1 MNFNFISLIP
11 LIALFLYGGLYLAT
25 TFSKSSTQIQE
36 RNTFKG
42 YLAMMMLWSLSAFLL
57 LAGIDDHPTFWFRLM
72 AFGAVGSA
80 VTLIRFVR
88 SVTGKRWL
96 WINWVYIY
104 GVISFILILF
114 TPLAVKFAVMENME
128 VLYEFGPLI
137 LVIAGPGYIVNL
149 LSLFQLIS
157 RFRETDDVII
167 RNRLRYLI
175 LGFAFVL
182 IISLINFTPLGKYP
196 IDIAG
201 NSITAILISYAI
213 LRHQLL
219 DIKVIVRKSVLY
231 SVPTVI
237 IGTLYFLIISFALN
251 LIHVTSDFEL
261 FGFSLFV
268 AIVTALVAQPFRDKA
283 QSIIDRL
290 FFREKYDSS
299 LMLER
304 LSSRTALVLDLDQ
317 VTNMILKDLTE
328 TMHIKNAAFF
338 LKRGKGIGYYLSA
351 QIGLEPFIKIR
362 MSENHPIALWLTGH
376 KIVLRKNELDVMPY
390 FKSLW
395 RKERDD
401 LQNLNGEL
409 FIPLLV
415 KTELVGIFVIGPKRS
430 EQGYSQDDQLTL
442 TTLANQTA
450 VAIENARLYKIEQD
464 RRAELT
470 MLYNMSRQLVAT
482 DDVEKVLRTITQFA
496 TISTNVTY
504 TRILTLNE
512 SGKFVCRAAHAVR
525 DIEQNM
531 SIGKVENEVIQAI
544 LKSTQESGKWTILEK
559 NVGFSSEEL
568 NQALFLEM
576 ATSVCIY
583 PLQVVDEFLGMLLFG
598 EERRTQREPFDSN
611 KLQLISL
618 IADQAGS
625 ALRRAYLHEQ
635 LEESL
640 IETVFALANAV
651 EARDTY
657 TEDHSARMEEL
668 VVQICIQLDFSDENI
683 QNMRWAARLHDIGK
697 IGVPDHILRK
707 PGSLTEEEWVSMRE
721 HPEIG
726 SKILAPISKMA
737 TVSPIIRAH
746 HEKFNGTGYPDGL
759 KDEQIP
765 LGSRILTV
773 VDAYVAMTDER
784 IYRKSMSPKDAIEEL
799 IRNKGTQF
807 DPKIVDLFL
816 AIVDENSDGKK
827 QSAQILS

>member
-1 MNFNFISLIP
+1 
-11 LIALFLYGGLYLAT
+11 
-25 TFSKSSTQIQE
+25 
-36 RNTFKG
+36 
-42 YLAMMMLWSLSAFLL
+42 
-57 LAGIDDHPTFWFRLM
+57 
-72 AFGAVGSA
+72 
-80 VTLIRFVR
+80 
-88 SVTGKRWL
+88 
-96 WINWVYIY
+96 
-104 GVISFILILF
+104 
-114 TPLAVKFAVMENME
+114 MENME

-137 LVIAGPGYIVNL
+137 FVIAGPGYFVNL

-175 LGFAFVL
+175 LGFAFIL

-219 DIKVIVRKSVLY
+219 DIKVIVRKSILY

-237 IGTLYFLIISFALN
+237 IGTFYFLAISLALN
-251 LIHVTSDFEL
+251 LFHVYSDIEL

-268 AIVTALVAQPFRDKA
+268 AILTALIAQPFRDRA

-328 TMHIKNAAFF
+328 TLHIKNAAFF

-362 MSENHPIALWLTGH
+362 MSENHPIALWLTSH
-376 KIVLRKNELDVMPY
+376 KTVLRKNELDVMPY

-470 MLYNMSRQLVAT
+470 TLFNMSRQLVAT
-482 DDVEKVLRTITQFA
+482 NDVEKVLDTITHYA

-504 TRILTLNE
+504 TRILTMNE
-512 SGKFVCRAAHAVR
+512 NGKFVCRAAHSVR
-525 DIEQNM
+525 DIDQNF
-531 SIGKVENEVIQAI
+531 SVGKEEPEIIQAI
-544 LKSTQESGKWTILEK
+544 FKTSQESGKYILLEK
-559 NVGFSSEEL
+559 NGGFNSEEY
-568 NQALFLEM
+568 NQALFLDF

-583 PLQVVDEFLGMLLFG
+583 PLNVVDEFMGLILFG
-598 EERRTQREPFDSN
+598 EERRTQREPFDTN

-640 IETVFALANAV
+640 LETVIALANAV

-657 TEDHSARMEEL
+657 TEDHSARMEVL
-668 VVQICIQLDFSDENI
+668 VVEICKQLDYSDEDI

-707 PGSLTEEEWVSMRE
+707 PSSLTEDEWVSMRA

-726 SKILAPISKMA
+726 SKILAPITKMA
-737 TVSPIIRAH
+737 PVSPIIRSH
-746 HEKFNGTGYPDGL
+746 HEKYNGTGYPDGL
-759 KDEQIP
+759 KHEQIP

-773 VDAYVAMTDER
+773 VDSYVAMTDER
-784 IYRKSMSPKDAIEEL
+784 IYRKSLTHQEAVDEL

-807 DPKIVDLFL
+807 DPHIVDLFL
-816 AIVDENSDGKK
+816 KVINNHNHFVPFKRNKVN
-827 QSAQILS
+827 

>member
-11 LIALFLYGGLYLAT
+11 LISLFLYGGLYLAT
-25 TFSKSSTQIQE
+25 LFSKSTTQIQE
-36 RNTFKG
+36 RNSFKG
-42 YLAMMMLWSLSAFLL
+42 ILAMMMLWSLSAFLL
-57 LAGIDDHPTFWFRLM
+57 LAGIDDHPTFWLRLM

-104 GVISFILILF
+104 GVISLILILF
-114 TPLAVKFAVMENME
+114 TPLAFRYAEIKNME

-137 LVIAGPGYIVNL
+137 SVIAGPGYLLNL
-149 LSLFQLIS
+149 FSLFQLIK

-175 LGFAFVL
+175 LGFAIILFV
-182 IISLINFTPLGKYP
+182 SLINFTPLGKYP
-196 IDIAG
+196 IDIVG
-201 NSITAILISYAI
+201 NSITALIISYAI

-219 DIKVIVRKSVLY
+219 EIKVIVRKSILY
-231 SVPTVI
+231 SVPTII
-237 IGTLYFLIISFALN
+237 IGTIYFLIISLAFN
-251 LIHVTSDFEL
+251 LITTYSEIEI
-261 FGFSLFV
+261 FGLSLFV
-268 AIVTALVAQPFRDKA
+268 AILTALVAQPFRDKA

-299 LMLER
+299 LMLQR
-304 LSSRTALVLDLDQ
+304 LSSRTALVLDLEQ

-328 TMHIKNAAFF
+328 TLHIKNAAFF
-338 LKRGKGIGYYLSA
+338 LKREKGAGYYLSS

-362 MSENHPIALWLTGH
+362 MSENNPIALWLSSH
-376 KIVLRKNELDVMPY
+376 KDVLRKNELNLHPY

-401 LQNLNGEL
+401 LEKLNGEL

-415 KTELVGIFVIGPKRS
+415 KTELVGIFVIGQKRS

-470 MLYNMSRQLVAT
+470 MLLNMSQQLVAT
-482 DDVEKVLRTITQFA
+482 DDVEKVMKIITQYA

-504 TRILTLNE
+504 SRILIPDSSGSIICRSAYSVRDIDSGLGIGQVE
-512 SGKFVCRAAHAVR
+512 PEIISGIYRDVQISGKFV
-525 DIEQNM
+525 
-531 SIGKVENEVIQAI
+531 
-544 LKSTQESGKWTILEK
+544 ILEK
-559 NVGFSSEEL
+559 NGSPAAEEM
-568 NQALFLEM
+568 NQALFLDL

-583 PLQVVDEFLGMLLFG
+583 PLKVVDEFLGLLIFG
-598 EERRTQREPFDSN
+598 EERHIQRESFDAN

-618 IADQAGS
+618 IVDQAGS
-625 ALRRAYLHEQ
+625 ALRRSNLHAQ

-640 IETVFALANAV
+640 IETVIALANAV

-657 TEDHSARMEEL
+657 TEDHSVRMEDL
-668 VVQICIQLDFSDENI
+668 VVKICQSLDFPDEEI

-707 PGSLTEEEWVSMRE
+707 PSSLTEEEWVAMRK

-726 SKILAPISKMA
+726 SKILAPITKM
-737 TVSPIIRAH
+737 TSVSPIIRAH

-759 KDEQIP
+759 EKDQIP
-765 LGSRILTV
+765 IGSRILAV
-773 VDAYVAMTDER
+773 VDAYVAMTDDR
-784 IYRKSMSPKDAIEEL
+784 LYRKSLGHAKALEEL
-799 IRNKGTQF
+799 IINKDIQF
-807 DPKIVDLFL
+807 DPEIVDLFL
-816 AIVDENSDGKK
+816 MVIEKNKPSFTET
-827 QSAQILS
+827 L

>member
-1 MNFNFISLIP
+1 MNFNLISLIP

-25 TFSKSSTQIQE
+25 TFSKASTQIHE
-36 RNTFKG
+36 RNAFKG
-42 YLAMMMLWSLSAFLL
+42 YLTMMMLWSLAAFLL
-57 LAGIDDHPTFWFRLM
+57 LAAIDNHPTFWFRLM

-80 VTLIRFVR
+80 VTLVRFVR
-88 SVTGKRWL
+88 TVTGKHWV
-96 WINWVYIY
+96 WINWVYVY
-104 GVISFILILF
+104 GVVSFILILF
-114 TPLAVKFAVMENME
+114 TPLAIKYAVMENME
-128 VLYEFGPLI
+128 VLYEFGEMI
-137 LVIAGPGYIVNL
+137 FVIATPGYFLNL
-149 LSLFQLIS
+149 FSLFVLIN
-157 RFRETDDVII
+157 RFRETDDSII

-175 LGFAFVL
+175 LGFAVIL
-182 IISLINFTPLGKYP
+182 LISLVNFTPLGKYP

-231 SVPTVI
+231 SLPTI
-237 IGTLYFLIISFALN
+237 IISTIYFLIISLAFN
-251 LIHVTSDFEL
+251 LISTYSEIEI
-261 FGFSLFV
+261 FGLSLIV
-268 AIVTALVAQPFRDKA
+268 AILTALVAQPFRDKA

-299 LMLER
+299 LMLQR

-328 TMHIKNAAFF
+328 TLYIKNAAFF
-338 LKRGKGIGYYLSA
+338 LKRGKGAGYYLSA

-362 MSENHPIALWLTGH
+362 MSENHPIALWLSSH
-376 KIVLRKNELDVMPY
+376 KDVLRKNELDVQPY

-401 LQNLNGEL
+401 LEKLNGEL

-470 MLYNMSRQLVAT
+470 MLFNMSRQLVAT
-482 DDVEKVLRTITQFA
+482 DDVDKVVNTITQYA

-504 TRILTLNE
+504 SRILTPDSSGSFICRAAHSVRDIDPSLGIGKVEPEIVSEIYRNVQN
-512 SGKFVCRAAHAVR
+512 SGKFV
-525 DIEQNM
+525 
-531 SIGKVENEVIQAI
+531 
-544 LKSTQESGKWTILEK
+544 ILEK
-559 NVGFSSEEL
+559 SGSPSSEEL
-568 NQALFLEM
+568 NQALFLGL

-583 PLQVVDEFLGMLLFG
+583 PLKVVDEFMGLLIFG
-598 EERRTQREPFDSN
+598 EERRTQREPFDAN
-611 KLQLISL
+611 KMQLISL
-618 IADQAGS
+618 VADQAGS
-625 ALRRAYLHEQ
+625 ALRRSNLHEQ

-640 IETVFALANAV
+640 IETVIALANAV

-657 TEDHSARMEEL
+657 TEDHSARMEVL
-668 VVQICIQLDFSDENI
+668 VVEVCKQLDFPEEEL
-683 QNMRWAARLHDIGK
+683 QNMRWAAHLHDIGK

-707 PGSLTEEEWVSMRE
+707 PSSLTEEEWVAMKE
-721 HPEIG
+721 HPKIG
-726 SKILAPISKMA
+726 SKILAPITKMA
-737 TVSPIIRAH
+737 SVSPIIRSH

-759 KDEQIP
+759 EKTQIP
-765 LGSRILTV
+765 LGARILTV
-773 VDAYVAMTDER
+773 VDAYVAMTDDR
-784 IYRKSMSPKDAIEEL
+784 HYRKSLGHAKALEEL
-799 IRNKGTQF
+799 INNKGSQF
-807 DPKIVDLFL
+807 DPEIVDIFL
-816 AIVDENSDGKK
+816 KVINKK
-827 QSAQILS
+827 

>member
-1 MNFNFISLIP
+1 MIFKFVSLIP
-11 LIALFLYGGLYLAT
+11 LIALFLYGGLFLAT
-25 TFSKSSTQIQE
+25 TFSKSATQIQE
-36 RNTFKG
+36 RNTFRT
-42 YLAMMMLWSLSAFLL
+42 YLTMMMLWSLSAFLL
-57 LAGIDDHPTFWFRLM
+57 LSEIDSHATFWFRMM

-88 SVTGKRWL
+88 TVTAKRWV

-104 GVISFILILF
+104 GVVSFILILF
-114 TPLAVKFAVMENME
+114 TPLAVKSAFMQNSE

-137 LVIAGPGYIVNL
+137 FVIAGPGYL
-149 LSLFQLIS
+149 LNIFSLLQLIK

-175 LGFAFVL
+175 LGFAIIL

-201 NSITAILISYAI
+201 NTITAILISYAI

-219 DIKVIVRKSVLY
+219 DIKVIIRKSILY

-237 IGTLYFLIISFALN
+237 IGTTYFLIISLALN
-251 LIHVTSDFEL
+251 FFQTNSELEL
-261 FGFSLFV
+261 FGLSLVV
-268 AIVTALVAQPFRDKA
+268 AILTALVAQPFRDKA
-283 QSIIDRL
+283 QSIIDRF

-299 LMLER
+299 LMLQR

-328 TMHIKNAAFF
+328 TLHIQNAAFF
-338 LKRGKGIGYYLSA
+338 LRRGRGAGFYLSA
-351 QIGLEPFIKIR
+351 QVGLQPFTKIR
-362 MSENHPIALWLTGH
+362 MSENHPIALWLASH
-376 KIVLRKNELDVMPY
+376 KTVLNKNELDVLPY

-401 LQNLNGEL
+401 LERLNGEL

-430 EQGYSQDDQLTL
+430 EQGYSMDDQLTL

-464 RRAELT
+464 RREELT
-470 MLYNMSRQLVAT
+470 MLFNMSRKLVAT
-482 DDVEKVLRTITQFA
+482 DDVETVMRTITQYA
-496 TISTNVTY
+496 TTSTNVTY
-504 TRILTLNE
+504 TRILTLDENG
-512 SGKFVCRAAHAVR
+512 SFVCQAAHSVR
-525 DIEQNM
+525 DIDVNLNVGGIE
-531 SIGKVENEVIQAI
+531 SE
-544 LKSTQESGKWTILEK
+544 STQEIYRRAKQNRKPIILEK
-559 NVGFSSEEL
+559 NGSNPSNDL
-568 NQALFLEM
+568 NQTLFFDL
-576 ATSVCIY
+576 ATSVCIF
-583 PLQVVDEFLGMLLFG
+583 PLEVVDEFMGLLIFG
-598 EERRTQREPFDSN
+598 EERRTQREPFDAS
-611 KLQLISL
+611 KLQLINL

-640 IETVFALANAV
+640 LETVVALANAV

-668 VVQICIQLDFSDENI
+668 VVKICQKLDFSEEDI

-707 PGSLTEEEWVSMRE
+707 PSSLTEDEWVSMRE

-726 SKILAPISKMA
+726 SKILAPIKKMA
-737 TVSPIIRAH
+737 PVSPIIRAH
-746 HEKFNGTGYPDGL
+746 HEKFNGSGYPDGIAGNL
-759 KDEQIP
+759 IP
-765 LGSRILTV
+765 LGSRVLAV
-773 VDAYVAMTDER
+773 ADAYVAMTDER
-784 IYRKSMSPKDAIEEL
+784 IYRKSISHKAAIEEL
-799 IRNKGTQF
+799 IANKGTHF
-807 DPKIVDLFL
+807 DPYIVDIFL
-816 AIVDENSDGKK
+816 EIVREK
-827 QSAQILS
+827 

>member
-1 MNFNFISLIP
+1 M
-11 LIALFLYGGLYLAT
+11 AT
-25 TFSKSSTQIQE
+25 TFSKSATQIQE
-36 RNTFKG
+36 RNTFRT
-42 YLAMMMLWSLSAFLL
+42 YLTMMMLWSLSAFLL
-57 LAGIDDHPTFWFRLM
+57 LSEIDSHATFWFRMM

-88 SVTGKRWL
+88 TVTAKRWV

-104 GVISFILILF
+104 SIVSFILILF
-114 TPLAVKFAVMENME
+114 TPLAIKSATMQNME
-128 VLYEFGPLI
+128 VIYEFGPL
-137 LVIAGPGYIVNL
+137 LFVIAGPGYL
-149 LSLFQLIS
+149 LNIFSLLQLIK

-175 LGFAFVL
+175 LGFAIIL

-201 NSITAILISYAI
+201 NTITAILISYAI

-219 DIKVIVRKSVLY
+219 DIKVIIRKSILY

-237 IGTLYFLIISFALN
+237 IGTTYFLIISLALN
-251 LIHVTSDFEL
+251 FFQTNSELEL
-261 FGFSLFV
+261 FGLSLVV
-268 AIVTALVAQPFRDKA
+268 AILTALVAQPFRDKA
-283 QSIIDRL
+283 QSIIDRF

-299 LMLER
+299 LMLQR

-328 TMHIKNAAFF
+328 TLHIQNAAFF
-338 LKRGKGIGYYLSA
+338 LRRGRGAGFYLSA
-351 QIGLEPFIKIR
+351 QVGLKPFTKIR
-362 MSENHPIALWLTGH
+362 MCENHPIALWLSSH
-376 KIVLRKNELDVMPY
+376 KTVLNKNELDVLPY

-401 LQNLNGEL
+401 LERLNGEL

-430 EQGYSQDDQLTL
+430 EQGYSMDDQLTL

-464 RRAELT
+464 RREELT
-470 MLYNMSRQLVAT
+470 MLFNMSRKLVAT
-482 DDVEKVLRTITQFA
+482 DDVETVMHTITQYA
-496 TISTNVTY
+496 TTSTNVTY
-504 TRILTLNE
+504 TRILTLND
-512 SGKFVCRAAHAVR
+512 SGNFVCRAAHSVR
-525 DIEQNM
+525 DIDVNLNV
-531 SIGKVENEVIQAI
+531 GGVEPAA
-544 LKSTQESGKWTILEK
+544 TQEIYQKAQRNRKPIILEK
-559 NVGFSSEEL
+559 NDSNPSNEI
-568 NQALFLEM
+568 NQTLFFDL
-576 ATSVCIY
+576 ATSVCIF
-583 PLQVVDEFLGMLLFG
+583 PLEVVDEFMGLLIFG
-598 EERRTQREPFDSN
+598 EERRTQREPFDAN
-611 KLQLISL
+611 KLQLINL

-640 IETVFALANAV
+640 LETVVALANAV

-668 VVQICIQLDFSDENI
+668 VVKICKKLDYSEEDI

-707 PGSLTEEEWVSMRE
+707 PSSLTDDEWISMRE

-726 SKILAPISKMA
+726 SKILAPIKKMA
-737 TVSPIIRAH
+737 PVSPIIHSH
-746 HEKFNGTGYPDGL
+746 HEKFNGSGYPDGIAGNL
-759 KDEQIP
+759 IP
-765 LGSRILTV
+765 LGARILAV

-784 IYRKSMSPKDAIEEL
+784 IYRKSISHTAALEEL
-799 IRNKGTQF
+799 INNKGSHF
-807 DPKIVDLFL
+807 DPEIVELFL
-816 AIVDENSDGKK
+816 EIIEEK
-827 QSAQILS
+827 

>member
-1 MNFNFISLIP
+1 MNFNFVSLIP
-11 LIALFLYGGLYLAT
+11 LIALFLYGGLFLAT
-25 TFSKSSTQIQE
+25 TFSKSATQIQE
-36 RNTFKG
+36 RNTFRT
-42 YLAMMMLWSLSAFLL
+42 YLTMMMLWSLSAFLL
-57 LAGIDDHPTFWFRLM
+57 LSEFDSHATFWFRVM

-88 SVTGKRWL
+88 TVTAKRWV

-104 GVISFILILF
+104 GVVSFILILF
-114 TPLAVKFAVMENME
+114 TPLAVKSAVMQNME
-128 VLYEFGPLI
+128 VLYEFGPL
-137 LVIAGPGYIVNL
+137 LFVIAGPGYL
-149 LSLFQLIS
+149 LNIFSLLQLVK

-175 LGFAFVL
+175 LGFAIIL

-201 NSITAILISYAI
+201 NTLTAILISYAI

-219 DIKVIVRKSVLY
+219 DIKVIIRKSILY

-237 IGTLYFLIISFALN
+237 IGTIYFLIISLALN
-251 LIHVTSDFEL
+251 FIQTNSDLEL
-261 FGFSLFV
+261 FGFSLLV
-268 AIVTALVAQPFRDKA
+268 AILTALVAQPFRDKA
-283 QSIIDRL
+283 QSIIDRF

-299 LMLER
+299 LMLQR

-328 TMHIKNAAFF
+328 TLHIQNAAFF
-338 LKRGKGIGYYLSA
+338 LRRGRGAGFYLSA
-351 QIGLEPFIKIR
+351 QVGLQPFTKIR
-362 MSENHPIALWLTGH
+362 MSENHPIALWLASH
-376 KIVLRKNELDVMPY
+376 KTVLNKNELDVLPY

-401 LQNLNGEL
+401 LERLNGEL

-430 EQGYSQDDQLTL
+430 EQGYSMDDQLTL

-470 MLYNMSRQLVAT
+470 MLFNMSRKLVAT
-482 DDVEKVLRTITQFA
+482 DDVETVMHTITQYA
-496 TISTNVTY
+496 TTSTNVTY
-504 TRILTLNE
+504 TRILTLDE
-512 SGKFVCRAAHAVR
+512 SGSFVCQAAHSVR
-525 DIEQNM
+525 DIDVNLNVGGIEP
-531 SIGKVENEVIQAI
+531 E
-544 LKSTQESGKWTILEK
+544 STQEIYRRAKQNRKPTILEK
-559 NVGFSSEEL
+559 NGSVPSNDL
-568 NQALFLEM
+568 NQTLFFDL
-576 ATSVCIY
+576 ATSVCIF
-583 PLQVVDEFLGMLLFG
+583 PLEVVDEFMGLLIFG
-598 EERRTQREPFDSN
+598 EERRTQREPFDAS
-611 KLQLISL
+611 KLQLINL

-640 IETVFALANAV
+640 LETVVALANAV

-668 VVQICIQLDFSDENI
+668 VVKICQKLDFSEEDI

-707 PGSLTEEEWVSMRE
+707 PSSLTEEEWISMRE

-726 SKILAPISKMA
+726 SKILAPIKKMA
-737 TVSPIIRAH
+737 PVSPIIRAH
-746 HEKFNGTGYPDGL
+746 HEKFNGSGYPDGIAGNL
-759 KDEQIP
+759 IP
-765 LGSRILTV
+765 LGSRVLAV
-773 VDAYVAMTDER
+773 ADAYVAMTDER
-784 IYRKSMSPKDAIEEL
+784 IYRKSISHKAAIEEL
-799 IRNKGTQF
+799 IANKGTHF
-807 DPKIVDLFL
+807 DPNIVDLFL
-816 AIVDENSDGKK
+816 EIIGEK
-827 QSAQILS
+827 

>member
-1 MNFNFISLIP
+1 
-11 LIALFLYGGLYLAT
+11 
-25 TFSKSSTQIQE
+25 
-36 RNTFKG
+36 
-42 YLAMMMLWSLSAFLL
+42 MMMLWSLSAFLL

-88 SVTGKRWL
+88 SVTGKRWP

-104 GVISFILILF
+104 GVVSFILILF

-137 LVIAGPGYIVNL
+137 FVIAGPGYFVNL

-175 LGFAFVL
+175 LGFAFIL

-219 DIKVIVRKSVLY
+219 DIKVIVRKSILY

-237 IGTLYFLIISFALN
+237 IGTFYFLAISLALN
-251 LIHVTSDFEL
+251 LFHVYSDIEL

-268 AIVTALVAQPFRDKA
+268 AILTALIAQPFRDRA

-328 TMHIKNAAFF
+328 TLHIKNAAFF

-362 MSENHPIALWLTGH
+362 MSENHPIALWLTSH
-376 KIVLRKNELDVMPY
+376 KTVLRKNELDVMPY

-470 MLYNMSRQLVAT
+470 TLFNMSRQLVAT
-482 DDVEKVLRTITQFA
+482 NDVEKVLDTITHYA

-504 TRILTLNE
+504 TRILTMNE
-512 SGKFVCRAAHAVR
+512 NGKFVCRAAHSVR
-525 DIEQNM
+525 DIDQNF
-531 SIGKVENEVIQAI
+531 SVGKEEPEIIQAI
-544 LKSTQESGKWTILEK
+544 FKTSQESGKYILLEK
-559 NVGFSSEEL
+559 NGGFNSEEY
-568 NQALFLEM
+568 NQALFLDF

-583 PLQVVDEFLGMLLFG
+583 PLNVVDEFMGLILFG
-598 EERRTQREPFDSN
+598 EERRTQREPFDTN

-640 IETVFALANAV
+640 LETVIALANAV

-657 TEDHSARMEEL
+657 TEDHSARMEVL
-668 VVQICIQLDFSDENI
+668 VVEICKQLDYSDEDI

-707 PGSLTEEEWVSMRE
+707 PSSLTEDEWVSMRA

-726 SKILAPISKMA
+726 SKILAPITKMA
-737 TVSPIIRAH
+737 PVSPIIRSH
-746 HEKFNGTGYPDGL
+746 HEKYNGTGYPDGL
-759 KDEQIP
+759 KHEQIP

-773 VDAYVAMTDER
+773 VDSYVAMTDER
-784 IYRKSMSPKDAIEEL
+784 IYRKSLTHQEAVDEL

-807 DPKIVDLFL
+807 DPHIVDLFL
-816 AIVDENSDGKK
+816 KVINNHNHFVPFKRNKVN
-827 QSAQILS
+827 